1 MKMMKN
7 EPSFLTLGKS
17 VICYLKRVNSLFLY
31 CATLS
36 LSLANDIQQDQVST
50 QNSYFTFVETKFNI
64 IQNGDTP
71 NRYIWLHGDEQT
83 ARMALE
89 HHVHHY
95 GGIAF
100 FIQSKTREIPY
111 ESTMIDPN
119 RIFSRNG
126 TYHALRKFKPYW
138 QPGTLTKALD
148 RIDGER
154 NAFLDILMPSKN
166 GVLISVHNN
175 FRGYNVN
182 SEKDKSQRV
191 AIKPDQNPRDFI
203 ICTNS
208 DDFKSL
214 SSGPYNIVL
223 QNIPPEK
230 DDGSLSWEALRRG
243 VRYLN
248 IETRLGYL
256 TQQKKML
263 SFVQNNLN

>member
-1 MKMMKN
+1 MAK
-7 EPSFLTLGKS
+7 P
-17 VICYLKRVNSLFLY
+17 VIYFFRKCNSDILFLSFIFLFNLTNAADSY
-31 CATLS
+31 ES
-36 LSLANDIQQDQVST
+36 DIQKS
-50 QNSYFTFVETKFNI
+50 NITFIGTRFNI

-89 HHVHHY
+89 HHVNRY

-100 FIQSKTREIPY
+100 FIQSKTREIPF

-119 RIFSRNG
+119 RIFSRKG
-126 TYHALRKFKPYW
+126 TYHALRKFKPDW
-138 QPGTLTKALD
+138 QSGSLKKALD
-148 RIDGER
+148 NIDIER
-154 NAFLDILMPSKN
+154 DTFLDILMPSKS

-175 FRGYNVN
+175 FRGYNVHM
-182 SEKDKSQRV
+182 EKDKSQRV
-191 AIKPDQNPRDFI
+191 SIKSDQNPRDFI
-203 ICTNS
+203 ICTSSN
-208 DDFKSL
+208 DYESL
-214 SSGPYNIVL
+214 SDGPFNIVL
-223 QNIPPEK
+223 QNIFPDN

-263 SFVQNNLN
+263 SFVESNLD

>member
-1 MKMMKN
+1 MAK
-7 EPSFLTLGKS
+7 P
-17 VICYLKRVNSLFLY
+17 VIYFFKKCNSDILFLSFIFLFNLTNAADGY
-31 CATLS
+31 ES
-36 LSLANDIQQDQVST
+36 DIQKS
-50 QNSYFTFVETKFNI
+50 NITFIGTRFDI

-89 HHVHHY
+89 YHIDRY

-100 FIQSKTREIPY
+100 FIDSKTREIPF

-119 RIFSRNG
+119 RIFSRKG
-126 TYHALRKFKPYW
+126 TYHALRKFKPDW
-138 QPGTLTKALD
+138 QPGTLKKALD
-148 RIDGER
+148 IIDAER
-154 NAFLDILMPSKN
+154 NTFLDILMPSKR

-175 FRGYNVN
+175 FRGYNVHI
-182 SEKDKSQRV
+182 EKDKSQRV
-191 AIKPDQNPRDFI
+191 SIKPDQNPRDFI
-203 ICTNS
+203 ICTDSN
-208 DDFKSL
+208 DYDSL
-214 SSGPYNIVL
+214 SDGPFNIVL
-223 QNIPPEK
+223 QNIFPDH

-263 SFVQNNLN
+263 SFVESNLD

>member
-1 MKMMKN
+1 MSRDCILPFESKLVIY
-7 EPSFLTLGKS
+7 FLRRYNFCTFILYGTFLPTLASASELDKS
-17 VICYLKRVNSLFLY
+17 NPQKSHITFLG
-31 CATLS
+31 
-36 LSLANDIQQDQVST
+36 I
-50 QNSYFTFVETKFNI
+50 KFNI

-71 NRYIWLHGDEQT
+71 NSYIWLHGDEQT

-89 HHVHHY
+89 HHVSRY

-100 FIQSKTREIPY
+100 FIQSQTREIPF

-119 RIFSRNG
+119 RIFSRKG
-126 TYHALRKFKPYW
+126 TYHALRKFKPEW
-138 QPGTLTKALD
+138 QPETLNKALD
-148 RIDGER
+148 NIDIQR
-154 NAFLDILMPSKN
+154 DTFLDMLMPSNN

-175 FRGYNVN
+175 FRGYNVHM
-182 SEKDKSQRV
+182 EKDKSQKV
-191 AIKPDQNPRDFI
+191 SIKSDQNPRDFI

-208 DDFKSL
+208 NDYESL
-214 SSGPYNIVL
+214 SDGPFNIVL
-223 QNIPPEK
+223 QNISPDN

-263 SFVQNNLN
+263 SFVERNLD

>member
-1 MKMMKN
+1 MAKPVIYFFRKYN
-7 EPSFLTLGKS
+7 TDISFFSFIFLFSLTS
-17 VICYLKRVNSLFLY
+17 AADSYVS
-31 CATLS
+31 
-36 LSLANDIQQDQVST
+36 DIQKS
-50 QNSYFTFVETKFNI
+50 NITFIGTRFNI

-89 HHVHHY
+89 YHIDRY

-100 FIQSKTREIPY
+100 FIESRTREIPY

-119 RIFSRNG
+119 RIFSRKG
-126 TYHALRKFKPYW
+126 TYHALRKFKPDW
-138 QPGTLTKALD
+138 QPGTLKKALD
-148 RIDGER
+148 IIDVER
-154 NAFLDILMPSKN
+154 DAFLDILMPSKS

-175 FRGYNVN
+175 FRGYNVHI
-182 SEKDKSQRV
+182 EKDKSQKV
-191 AIKPDQNPRDFI
+191 SIKPDQNPRDFI
-203 ICTNS
+203 ICTDSN
-208 DDFKSL
+208 DYDSL
-214 SSGPYNIVL
+214 SDGPFNIVL
-223 QNIPPEK
+223 QNTFPDH

-263 SFVQNNLN
+263 SFVESNLD

>member
-1 MKMMKN
+1 MAKPIIYFFRKCN
-7 EPSFLTLGKS
+7 SDIFFLSFIILFNLTNAADS
-17 VICYLKRVNSLFLY
+17 YES
-31 CATLS
+31 
-36 LSLANDIQQDQVST
+36 DIQKS
-50 QNSYFTFVETKFNI
+50 NITFIGTRFNI

-89 HHVHHY
+89 YHIDRF

-100 FIQSKTREIPY
+100 FIESKTREIPF

-119 RIFSRNG
+119 RIFSRKG
-126 TYHALRKFKPYW
+126 TYHALRKFKPDW
-138 QPGTLTKALD
+138 QPGTLKKALD
-148 RIDGER
+148 IIDAER
-154 NAFLDILMPSKN
+154 DAFLDILMPSKS

-175 FRGYNVN
+175 FRGYNVHM
-182 SEKDKSQRV
+182 EKDKSQRV
-191 AIKPDQNPRDFI
+191 SIKSDQNPRDFI
-203 ICTNS
+203 ICTDSN
-208 DDFKSL
+208 DYDSL
-214 SSGPYNIVL
+214 SDGPFNIVL
-223 QNIPPEK
+223 QNIFPDD

-263 SFVQNNLN
+263 SFVESNLD

>member
-1 MKMMKN
+1 MAKPVIYFFRKYN
-7 EPSFLTLGKS
+7 TDISFFSFILLFSLTS
-17 VICYLKRVNSLFLY
+17 AADSYES
-31 CATLS
+31 
-36 LSLANDIQQDQVST
+36 DIQKS
-50 QNSYFTFVETKFNI
+50 NITFIGTRFNI

-89 HHVHHY
+89 YHIDRY

-100 FIQSKTREIPY
+100 FIESRTREIPF

-119 RIFSRNG
+119 RIFSRKG
-126 TYHALRKFKPYW
+126 TYHALRKFKPDW
-138 QPGTLTKALD
+138 QPGTLKKALD
-148 RIDGER
+148 IIDVER
-154 NAFLDILMPSKN
+154 DAFLDILMPSKS

-175 FRGYNVN
+175 FRGYNVHM
-182 SEKDKSQRV
+182 EKDKSQRV
-191 AIKPDQNPRDFI
+191 SIKSDQNPRDFI
-203 ICTNS
+203 ICTDSN
-208 DDFKSL
+208 DYDSL
-214 SSGPYNIVL
+214 SDGPFNIVL
-223 QNIPPEK
+223 QNIFPDH

-263 SFVQNNLN
+263 SFVESNLD